1 MDKRKLKIII
11 IVLLLFLILLIGM
24 LLSLSSPKEEVGTTV
39 IPEIV
44 SKPISIQDAIEKNES
59 EYISQDK
66 KTIYINFSKD
76 LFDEEGNSNE
86 EYFDSIINDI
96 EPFLEEFTLIDE
108 EKNIVIKVKDGQKTI
123 NQKENFYE
131 EIDGKDYSTVDKAK
145 IVERTNMYIESAE
158 LDNITM
164 DNMFLTDSVKEK
176 LGKEDEVQLDE
187 NYTSYQNGKI
197 KISKYEY
204 LNQIRNIIFSRE
216 YAQSVISGIAANESI
231 GEIYKKYSEPAFGSV
246 REGYLGYRTPD
257 VYIFFYNDE
266 VSIYGYSYGH
276 KSNLEK
282 YIVEYVETKDLELFK
297 NRMIVSFDNFYKY
310 VYEKDTESL
319 YMLYPSLGIEIDI
332 KNNDTKGIK
341 LYQNCYLTDKTKE
354 LIKNGFI
361 TFEGNIDL
369 IARVEKE
376 RKGK

>member
-1 MDKRKLKIII
+1 MDKKKVKVIII
-11 IVLLLFLILLIGM
+11 ILCLFLILLM
-24 LLSLSSPKEEVGTTV
+24 CLLVLLSKKEEGIDPIIT
-39 IPEIV
+39 PEVVNKPV
-44 SKPISIQDAIEKNES
+44 SIIDAIERKDS

-76 LFDEEGNSNE
+76 LFDENGNSNE
-86 EYFDSIINDI
+86 EYFDSLIDDI

-108 EKNIVIKVKDGQKTI
+108 EKNIEIKVKNGEKTI

-131 EIDGKDYSTVDKAK
+131 EVDGKSYSNVDKAQ
-145 IVERTNMYIESAE
+145 IVKRTNMYIESAE

-176 LGKEDEVQLDE
+176 LGAEDEIQLEE

-197 KISKYEY
+197 KVSKYEY
-204 LNQIRNIIFSRE
+204 LNQIRNIIFTRE
-216 YAQSVISGIAANESI
+216 YAQSVISGITANESI
-231 GEIYKKYSEPAFGSV
+231 GEIYQKYSEPAFGSV
-246 REGYLGYRTPD
+246 REGYLGYRTSD
-257 VYIFFYNDE
+257 VYVFFYNDE

-282 YIVEYVETKDLELFK
+282 YLVEYVETKDLELFK

-310 VYEKDTESL
+310 VYEKETESL

-332 KNNDTKGIK
+332 KNNNTTGIK

-354 LIKNGFI
+354 LVKNGFV
-361 TFEGNIDL
+361 TFEEDIDL
-369 IARVEKE
+369 ISKVEKE
-376 RKGK
+376 RKGN